1 MTTASTTP
9 ADRETINLEGVWNIR
24 DLGGLPTRS
33 GARVRRGRLYRSG
46 TLWFA
51 SQADCAVLATMQIDT
66 VLDLRT
72 DEEALHEEDW
82 ICELLDLRYQQMP
95 IHVPPVDSASEH
107 GGMADPGSGAR
118 YQRLLE
124 HNADSYIRAL
134 EVISTTDRLPVL
146 FHCAAGKDRTG
157 VLAALTL
164 ACLDAEPSA
173 IVDDYGA
180 SGASI
185 RRIIDRYRGDPV
197 YGRSSAAVPSD
208 YSIDTRAMARF
219 LDLMG
224 GCAGLRR
231 WVVEHGL
238 DESALE
244 RMRAALAVPAASP
257 GEAIL

>member
-1 MTTASTTP
+1 MTTGSTTP
-9 ADRETINLEGVWNIR
+9 ADRETINLEGIWNIR

-33 GARVRRGRLYRSG
+33 GDRIRRGRLYRSG

-51 SQADCAVLATMQIDT
+51 SQADCAVLAAMRIDT

-134 EVISTTDRLPVL
+134 GVISTTDRLPVL

-208 YSIDTRAMARF
+208 YSIDTRAMTRF

-224 GCAGLRR
+224 GCAGLQR
-231 WVVEHGL
+231 WVLEHGL

-244 RMRAALAVPAASP
+244 RMRAALAVPAASS
-257 GEAIL
+257 GKAIL